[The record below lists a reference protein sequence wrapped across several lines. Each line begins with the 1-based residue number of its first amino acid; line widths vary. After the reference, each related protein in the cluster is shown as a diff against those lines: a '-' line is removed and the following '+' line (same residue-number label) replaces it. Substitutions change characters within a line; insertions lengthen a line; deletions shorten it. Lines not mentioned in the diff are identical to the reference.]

1 MNNSSASEFGNY
13 PIKNVSRRF
22 IIGGEE
28 WNNSWML
35 TNFLSRYWDLSVF
48 KCVTLKSLEPF
59 PPSLSI
65 ALLSSGL
72 AESAFVWSLKF
83 ITAMTSSV
91 ADFCR
96 FQWGDHKYGIPQ
108 ICDRLEIPTKPR
120 LVSIYYKKNSSWIWT
135 WRWWPRK
142 IWSPFQL
149 TLSGNHTSVRNCAGW
164 RSGRLQ
170 STKRYN

>member
-28 WNNSWML
+28 WNNSGML

-72 AESAFVWSLKF
+72 AEFAFVWSLKF
-83 ITAMTSSV
+83 ITAMTSNV
-91 ADFCR
+91 AYFCR
-96 FQWGDHKYGIPQ
+96 FQWGDQKYGIPQ
-108 ICDRLEIPTKPR
+108 IYDRLEIPTKPR
-120 LVSIYYKKNSSWIWT
+120 LVSC
-135 WRWWPRK
+135 RC
-142 IWSPFQL
+142 
-149 TLSGNHTSVRNCAGW
+149 TSVDLVSHQTLTTVQQWYCSQAVM
-164 RSGRLQ
+164 
-170 STKRYN
+170 